1 MNAIDRAAHM
11 LLKAFNDRQP
21 IEGLPDEMKPSNVEA
36 GYAIQQAGHRLS
48 GVQLGPWKVG
58 ATSAM
63 GQQFLGIDAPFVGR
77 PHLNRV
83 LSDGADISLSEWFV
97 GPAGVEVEIG
107 FIPLTDLTEIPDDP
121 LELASMVDVV
131 GCFELVNSRFTDL
144 VRPGAPSLI
153 ADNAVSSVIVQ
164 GYPLGLDEQQIRALD
179 QLVVALDI
187 DGTERVAATG
197 ASALGHPLNVLQ
209 FVARKAVEWGTP
221 IAAGE
226 LVITGTCTGM
236 VPPTAGMSIVG
247 RFGESRI
254 AATFRP

>member
-1 MNAIDRAAHM
+1 MNAIDQAAQI
-11 LLKAFNDRQP
+11 LLDAFNDRQP
-21 IEGLPDEMKPSNVEA
+21 IEGLPDEVKPTNVEE

-63 GQQFLGIDAPFVGR
+63 GQKFLGIDAPFVGR

-83 LSDGADISLSEWFV
+83 LADGADISLSEWFV
-97 GPAGVEVEIG
+97 GPTGVEVEIG
-107 FIPLTDLTEIPDDP
+107 FIPLCDLTEIPDDP
-121 LELASMVDVV
+121 LELASMVDVA

-164 GYPLGLDEQQIRALD
+164 GHSLGLDELQTRALD
-179 QLVVALDI
+179 QLVVALS
-187 DGTERVAATG
+187 GTEQVAATG

-209 FVARKAVEWGTP
+209 FVARKAIQWGTP
-221 IAAGE
+221 IARGE
-226 LVITGTCTGM
+226 LVITGTCTGLT
-236 VPPTAGMSIVG
+236 PPAAGMSIIG
-247 RFGESRI
+247 RFGDSQI
-254 AATFRP
+254 AVTFRT

>member
-1 MNAIDRAAHM
+1 MNAVEQAAQT
-11 LLKAFNDRQP
+11 LFKAFNDRQP
-21 IEGLPDEMKPSNVEA
+21 IEGLPDEIRPTNVEE
-36 GYAIQQAGHRLS
+36 GYAIQQAGHSLS

-58 ATSAM
+58 ATSVA

-77 PHLNRV
+77 PHLSRV
-83 LSDGADISLSEWFV
+83 LSDGAEISLSEWFV
-97 GPAGVEVEIG
+97 GPTAVEVEIG
-107 FIPLTDLTEIPDDP
+107 LVPVTDLTDIPDDP

-164 GYPLGLDEQQIRALD
+164 GRPLGFDEQQIRALD

-187 DGTERVAATG
+187 EGTERVAATG

-209 FVARKAVEWGTP
+209 CVARKAIEWGTP
-221 IAAGE
+221 IARGE

-247 RFGESRI
+247 HFGDSHI

>member
-1 MNAIDRAAHM
+1 MNTIDQAAQI
-11 LLKAFNDRQP
+11 LLEAFNDRRA
-21 IEGLPDEMKPSNVEA
+21 IEGLPDNLKPQNVEE
-36 GYAIQQAGHRLS
+36 GYAIQHAGHRLS

-63 GQQFLGIDAPFVGR
+63 GQKFLGIDAPFVGR
-77 PHLNRV
+77 PHLDRV
-83 LSDGADISLSEWFV
+83 LSDGADISLSEWFI
-97 GPAGVEVEIG
+97 GPAGIEVEIG

-153 ADNAVSSVIVQ
+153 ADNAVSSVIVR
-164 GYPLGLDEQQIRALD
+164 GGSLGLNVQQIRALD

-187 DGTERVAATG
+187 DGTEQAAATG

-209 FVARKAVEWGTP
+209 FVARKAIEWGTP

-226 LVITGTCTGM
+226 LVITGTCTGL
-236 VPPTAGMSIVG
+236 VPPTAGTSIVG
-247 RFGESRI
+247 RFGDSQI
-254 AATFRP
+254 AATLRP

>member
-1 MNAIDRAAHM
+1 MNAVDQAAQI
-11 LLKAFNDRQP
+11 LLDAFNNRQP
-21 IEGLPDEMKPSNVEA
+21 IEGLPDEMKPSSIDG
-36 GYAIQQAGHRLS
+36 GYAIQQAGHRLN

-58 ATSAM
+58 ATSVA

-83 LSDGADISLSEWFV
+83 LSDGTEISLDEWFV
-97 GPAGVEVEIG
+97 GPTAVEVEIG
-107 FIPLTDLTEIPDDP
+107 LVPLTDLTEIPDDP
-121 LELASMVDVV
+121 LDLASVVDVF

-144 VRPGAPSLI
+144 VRPGAPSLV

-164 GYPLGLDEQQIRALD
+164 GDSLGLNEQQIRELD
-179 QLVVALDI
+179 QLVVALCVN
-187 DGTERVAATG
+187 GSEQVAATG

-209 FVARKAVEWGTP
+209 FVARKAIEWSTP

-236 VPPTAGMSIVG
+236 VPPTAGMSIAG
-247 RFGESRI
+247 RFGDSQI

>member
-1 MNAIDRAAHM
+1 MNSIDQAAQM
-11 LLKAFNDRQP
+11 LLKAFNDRHP
-21 IEGLPDEMKPSNVEA
+21 IEGLPDEIKPSSVEE
-36 GYAIQQAGHRLS
+36 GYAVQQAGHRLS
-48 GVQLGPWKVG
+48 GVRLGPWKVG
-58 ATSAM
+58 ATSVV
-63 GQQFLGIDAPFVGR
+63 GQKFLGIDAPFVGR

-83 LSDGADISLSEWFV
+83 LRDGVDISLSEWFV
-97 GPAGVEVEIG
+97 GPTRIEVEIG
-107 FIPLTDLTEIPDDP
+107 FIPLTELTEIPDDP

-164 GYPLGLDEQQIRALD
+164 GGLLGLNVQQIRALD

-187 DGTERVAATG
+187 DGTEQVAATG

-209 FVARKAVEWGTP
+209 FVARKAIEWGTP

-236 VPPTAGMSIVG
+236 APPTAGTSIAG
-247 RFGESRI
+247 RFGDSYI
-254 AATFRP
+254 AATFRL